1 MEQHELLRHAARCFE
16 KHGIP
21 YFITGAVAAIAY
33 GEPRLTNDID
43 IVVDLPAEDIPKL
56 KSCYPEDE
64 FYFEE
69 DSARRAVRQRSQF
82 NIIHPKSGLKID
94 VMVAKGDAFDK
105 SRFLRARKLRP
116 VEDMEIPFASPED
129 VILKKMVFFKE
140 GASDKHLRDIA
151 GILKISGDIIDLAY
165 IDKWTRH
172 LDLEKIW
179 QVCRK
184 SIIPKS
190 G

>member
-69 DSARRAVRQRSQF
+69 DSAR
-82 NIIHPKSGLKID
+82 IIHPGSGLKID
-94 VMVAKGDAFDK
+94 VMIAKGDAFDE
-105 SRFLRARKLRP
+105 SRFLRSRRLRP

-151 GILKISGDIIDLAY
+151 GILKISSDIIDFAY
-165 IDKWTRH
+165 IDKWTRR
-172 LDLEKIW
+172 LGLEEIW

-184 SIIPKS
+184 SIIPKP